1 MKTPEEIAQ
10 LAREFATKP
19 INPDNPIG
27 TITCLVTQNGYEK
40 GYTQCQADNG
50 NAWRTDCKCS
60 PEETTG
66 AMWCCNICGKPTVV
80 KGLAD
85 NAERKYTEADMLDFA
100 NWCRVWENLNQNKVY
115 TIQQLFTMYNKHLT
129 SLNK

>member
-50 NAWRTDCKCS
+50 NAWINDCRCS

-85 NAERKYTEADMLDFA
+85 NAEL
-100 NWCRVWENLNQNKVY
+100 VNKFWNEYRSETNNTDAWMFKQWLV
-115 TIQQLFTMYNKHLT
+115 IKLT